1 MAAFRARPER
11 RDVTREQAEKVAG
24 TVVPQAKDAAKV
36 VLPDHAPLTPA
47 TPMPAAQR
55 LSVIWLREA
64 RKA

>member
-1 MAAFRARPER
+1 M
-11 RDVTREQAEKVAG
+11 TREQAEKGAG

-36 VLPDHAPLTPA
+36 VLPDHVPPTPA

>member
-1 MAAFRARPER
+1 
-11 RDVTREQAEKVAG
+11 VTREQAEKVAG